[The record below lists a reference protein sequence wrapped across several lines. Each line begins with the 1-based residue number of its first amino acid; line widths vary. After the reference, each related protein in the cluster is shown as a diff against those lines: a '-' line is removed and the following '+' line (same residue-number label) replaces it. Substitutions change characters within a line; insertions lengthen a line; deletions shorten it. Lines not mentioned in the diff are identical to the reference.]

1 MKEFLQ
7 IVKRLTISLRINSSD
22 LIKCTYYCVYCRHLH
37 TYWNTC
43 NLLKSIRNSNLMWTR
58 Y

>member
-1 MKEFLQ
+1 MKEFLK

-43 NLLKSIRNSNLMWTR
+43 NLLKSI
-58 Y
+58 